1 MYYIYNVLYIM
12 YYIYNV
18 LYTMGYDQG
27 FDRWLYHVVSTN
39 PTVQLQ
45 TPSGEKWFIC
55 LDWDIF
61 KDGIWSRANN
71 MGCSRPDS
79 MGYFLSATM
88 LGFSQQDTD
97 NPWQLQMR
105 INHFKITVWGIRLS
119 NKLHLKICWR
129 FFEQAFNDW
138 WRKTHSKS
146 IVCRW
151 HVIWRYFSWSQS
163 S

>member
-55 LDWDIF
+55 LD
-61 KDGIWSRANN
+61 
-71 MGCSRPDS
+71 
-79 MGYFLSATM
+79 
-88 LGFSQQDTD
+88 
-97 NPWQLQMR
+97 
-105 INHFKITVWGIRLS
+105 
-119 NKLHLKICWR
+119 
-129 FFEQAFNDW
+129 
-138 WRKTHSKS
+138 
-146 IVCRW
+146 
-151 HVIWRYFSWSQS
+151 
-163 S
+163 